1 MAKLIECPAC
11 KNKVSIEATACPKC
25 GQPITDAIRDES
37 IKKEKGGK
45 QAVKGC
51 LWIVL
56 ALFLFSAAVNLI
68 TGGGEDK
75 SEKAA
80 QSAPVAA
87 TPAPT
92 PAQPAPEPEKAKPQP
107 VEQKGQ
113 EPKQQPAENVKKVEP
128 AFDLTVK
135 KFASNYDKAA
145 KATDSRQRV
154 KIDKKDGNTVQL
166 SMTKN
171 NGAVVTTNDKGKITT
186 IIYIGTGDGTVQSG
200 TDIILGMAFA
210 IAGVKPE
217 WPTEKRGEVMRKL
230 GLLSGDGGLPKSSEA
245 VVGGVKFSFSYSQ
258 TTGVF
263 FMIMPEK

>member
-1 MAKLIECPAC
+1 MAKLIECPTC
-11 KNKVSIEATACPKC
+11 KKRVSVEAESCPKC
-25 GQPITDAIRDES
+25 GQPFTQQIRDEA
-37 IKKEKGGK
+37 IKKEKSDG
-45 QAVKGC
+45 VKGC
-51 LWIVL
+51 LLLTVIFIGVGIWFFGKEDEPATEQAQV
-56 ALFLFSAAVNLI
+56 AV
-68 TGGGEDK
+68 
-75 SEKAA
+75 APAPA
-80 QSAPVAA
+80 QSAPVQ
-87 TPAPT
+87 
-92 PAQPAPEPEKAKPQP
+92 AQPKPQL
-107 VEQKGQ
+107 VEQKAQ
-113 EPKQQPAENVKKVEP
+113 EPKQQPAENVKKVDP

-230 GLLSGDGGLPKSSEA
+230 GLLSGDDGLPKSSEA